1 MKSKRGGGNANNNNF
16 NLGNNGNN
24 VNNGNYGNNG
34 NNGNNSN
41 NSAGG
46 DYNMVIIIVIA
57 LILLGVAVYFGYK
70 YLNSYQ
76 ASQSVTKTFIPYIHD
91 AKEPKR
97 FTNGSIPK
105 STQGNEYNYSLWVY
119 VADYSHRNE
128 EDKCILY
135 KGEVG
140 DSNFSSAQNTEE
152 NPNRMGNPSM
162 WLLRKNNTL
171 RLQIALETRYNDI
184 ESCSIEHFDAHGG
197 DAGMNANANDNAN
210 ANANNS
216 SVQEV
221 MAKTCDIEHFPL
233 QRWVCVNISLT
244 NNILDIS
251 FNGDL
256 IKSCML
262 PGAPVINNSDLLV
275 CPSGGF
281 NGFVANLNVS
291 DKALG
296 SEEIK
301 SIYEKG
307 PTLKPGLLG

>member
-1 MKSKRGGGNANNNNF
+1 MKSKRGGSNGNNNN
-16 NLGNNGNN
+16 NLNSN
-24 VNNGNYGNNG
+24 
-34 NNGNNSN
+34 NNSN
-41 NSAGG
+41 SGSGG
-46 DYNMVIIIVIA
+46 DYNMIIIIVIA
-57 LILLGVAVYFGYK
+57 LILLGVAAYFGYK
-70 YLNSYQ
+70 YLNNYQ

-105 STQGNEYNYSLWVY
+105 STQGNEYNYNLWVY

-140 DSNFSSAQNTEE
+140 DNNLDSAQNSEE
-152 NPNRMGNPSM
+152 NLNRSGNPSM

-171 RLQIALETRYNDI
+171 RVQIALETRYSDI
-184 ESCSIEHFDAHGG
+184 GSCSIENFDGHMG
-197 DAGMNANANDNAN
+197 DLPESDS
-210 ANANNS
+210 NS
-216 SVQEV
+216 SL
-221 MAKTCDIEHFPL
+221 MSKSCDIEHFPL
-233 QRWVCVNISLT
+233 QRWVCVNLALT

-251 FNGDL
+251 FDGNL
-256 IKSCML
+256 VKSCML
-262 PGAPVINNSDLLV
+262 PGAPAINNSDLLV

-281 NGFVANLNVS
+281 NGFIANLNIS

-296 SEEIK
+296 SSEIK

>member
-1 MKSKRGGGNANNNNF
+1 MKSKRGGGNMNNNNM
-16 NLGNNGNN
+16 NLGSNN
-24 VNNGNYGNNG
+24 
-34 NNGNNSN
+34 NNSN
-41 NSAGG
+41 NSDGG

-57 LILLGVAVYFGYK
+57 LIILGVLVYFGYK

-76 ASQSVTKTFIPYIHD
+76 ASQSVTKTFIPFIHD

-105 STQGNEYNYSLWVY
+105 STQGNEYNYNLWVY

-128 EDKCILY
+128 DDKCILY
-135 KGEVG
+135 KGDVG
-140 DSNFSSAQNTEE
+140 DSNFNSAQNTEE

-171 RLQIALETRYNDI
+171 RVQIALETRYDDI
-184 ESCSIEHFDAHGG
+184 QSCSMETFDGHNNAHVGG
-197 DAGMNANANDNAN
+197 NAGNNNGNNAG
-210 ANANNS
+210 NNS
-216 SVQEV
+216 GNGSNQNEV
-221 MAKTCDIEHFPL
+221 LSKTCDIEHFPL

-256 IKSCML
+256 VKSCML

-281 NGFVANLNVS
+281 NGFIANLNVS

-301 SIYEKG
+301 SIYRKG